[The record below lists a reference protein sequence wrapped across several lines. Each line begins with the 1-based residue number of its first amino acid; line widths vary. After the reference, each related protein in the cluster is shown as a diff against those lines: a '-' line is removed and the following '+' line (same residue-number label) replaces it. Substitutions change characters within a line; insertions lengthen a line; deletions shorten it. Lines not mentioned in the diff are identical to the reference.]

1 MKNLIFVSGIFL
13 FFLACGANKS
23 EKNSCPSSIL
33 YKVETRGLYVNIA
46 LNKSTITIEKD
57 SNKENSKTIDLDK
70 NYWAQICS
78 MVEKIN
84 LKNIKNIK
92 PASEGRFSDRA
103 AIAKLKIEFQ
113 DKVYESNNFD
123 HGNPP
128 EKLKELIETILA
140 LSETVQ

>member
-46 LNKSTITIEKD
+46 LNKSTITIEKG

-92 PASEGRFSDRA
+92 PTSEGRFSDRA

-128 EKLKELIETILA
+128 EKLKELIEKILA
-140 LSETVQ
+140 LSETAQ